1 MSSASSP
8 TQAAV
13 AVAAAAAAAAHLN
26 GTSEYISMSNSTIFE
41 STLYFLFVRFWISFR
56 FLGVVFGVFGRILR
70 IFIVRQMLDSSRKG
84 CFQDQFFICS

>member
-26 GTSEYISMSNSTIFE
+26 GTSEYISMSNFTI
-41 STLYFLFVRFWISFR
+41 SHYTLRFFWLGCVLRLVGFR
-56 FLGVVFGVFGRILR
+56 SLG
-70 IFIVRQMLDSSRKG
+70 
-84 CFQDQFFICS
+84 